1 MVDRKDYE
9 TYNQSTRND
18 IKRIKSIMWEMGQ
31 PRGEWARPPGPK
43 DTIHQK
49 EEPDVS
55 DTYARG
61 GPVINSKFS
70 FKKRSK
76 QW

>member
-9 TYNQSTRND
+9 TYGKGTRDD

-31 PRGEWARPPGPK
+31 PRGEWTRPPGPK

-49 EEPDVS
+49 EEPEADS
-55 DTYARG
+55 LYARG
-61 GPVINSKFS
+61 GKVLPRSGSPHMKGSK
-70 FKKRSK
+70 R
-76 QW
+76 